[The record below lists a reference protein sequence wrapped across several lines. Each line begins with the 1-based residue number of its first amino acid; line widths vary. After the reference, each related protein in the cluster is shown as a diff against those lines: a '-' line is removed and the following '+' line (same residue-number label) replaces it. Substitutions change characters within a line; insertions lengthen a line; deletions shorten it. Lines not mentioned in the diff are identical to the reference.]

1 VPLVDEISYGLP
13 SGHAQVPLAIWGYVV
28 WVWRETSRWLLLL
41 VILFVALIGF
51 GRIYLG
57 VHFVADTVVGLIVGL
72 LTLILWLI
80 YQPGIEERIRRLSA
94 RQQLLLAIAVP
105 LLLLVLVGADPL
117 GYPSEDS
124 ATITGV
130 MLGMS
135 VGFYYETRRLRF
147 KTEGSGFQK
156 VLRYLVGIVMVL
168 FVWGGLR
175 VLFGMVDASHPIE
188 IALRF
193 IRYSL
198 TACVVAWWAPAVF
211 VRLGLAEQ
219 EKSAMV
225 G

>member
-1 VPLVDEISYGLP
+1 
-13 SGHAQVPLAIWGYVV
+13 
-28 WVWRETSRWLLLL
+28 
-41 VILFVALIGF
+41 
-51 GRIYLG
+51 
-57 VHFVADTVVGLIVGL
+57 LIVGL

-94 RQQLLLAIAVP
+94 RQPLLLAIAVP

-135 VGFYYETRRLRF
+135 VGFYYEIRRLRF

-193 IRYSL
+193 IR
-198 TACVVAWWAPAVF
+198 
-211 VRLGLAEQ
+211 
-219 EKSAMV
+219 
-225 G
+225 